1 VETPVTAGCTCRKKI
16 SLKTICIIDEE
27 NTFLNQLVWG
37 KRKRTK
43 EEVAKEKL
51 KIKKIRMSANDT

>member
-1 VETPVTAGCTCRKKI
+1 MRRTH
-16 SLKTICIIDEE
+16 
-27 NTFLNQLVWG
+27 FLTNLFG
-37 KRKRTK
+37 ERGKRTK